1 MKISII
7 TVTLN
12 SKKTILYTL
21 NSIITQSYKNIEH
34 IIVDGGSTDGTLELI
49 NKYNFKNRKIFRQTK
64 SGIYNAMNLGILKST
79 GDFICILNSDDIFN
93 SVNTIK
99 EVVKEIKKN
108 PDFNIY
114 IGSVAYFNDDSFE
127 KINRYYSSQNFKI
140 GHLYYGIMPPHPATF
155 VRRKLYL
162 DNNLYK
168 ENFKIAADFEFF
180 LKNFLKKKKTFKKIK
195 ILVTRMK
202 TGGISGKDIFS
213 YIITTI
219 EIIKS
224 FRINYIE
231 YNLLYILLRFPAKI
245 LQFFFINKKKLN
257 CSFKIRL
264 SKFFYENYEYDFQLI
279 KEINKINLNKNFILS
294 AMNLAFLG
302 YYIKGDIKKNK
313 FLINWPDGIFSKIFN
328 KNIKKIPGREII
340 LKIKLHKNI
349 KEIVVL
355 GKLNSLGKKFLEDR
369 FKIPIKNVFLP
380 YGSVNELIHNLNLR
394 LKKNQLL
401 LITLPTPKQEIIADY
416 LSYKN
421 KNFKIICIG
430 GSIAIASGTEKAV
443 PKKFINYEFLW
454 RLRYDTLRRIRRLIV
469 TFIFFFYGFFI
480 NKKLKNL
487 KIKIV
492 KS

>member
-1 MKISII
+1 
-7 TVTLN
+7 
-12 SKKTILYTL
+12 
-21 NSIITQSYKNIEH
+21 
-34 IIVDGGSTDGTLELI
+34 
-49 NKYNFKNRKIFRQTK
+49 
-64 SGIYNAMNLGILKST
+64 
-79 GDFICILNSDDIFN
+79 
-93 SVNTIK
+93 
-99 EVVKEIKKN
+99 
-108 PDFNIY
+108 
-114 IGSVAYFNDDSFE
+114 
-127 KINRYYSSQNFKI
+127 
-140 GHLYYGIMPPHPATF
+140 
-155 VRRKLYL
+155 
-162 DNNLYK
+162 
-168 ENFKIAADFEFF
+168 
-180 LKNFLKKKKTFKKIK
+180 
-195 ILVTRMK
+195 MK